1 MQGQALACP
10 GFPLTGAPRGG
21 CQGKAEGVQNVT
33 KWKGEAGKVRRKVL
47 GAVDARMKK
56 KVGESDLGRL
66 YAGDYPLFA
75 RNWPGLVTGR
85 GARDNREHSQAV
97 LYAAALGVTLEDAQA
112 RIAGQAAVVGST
124 FVPGKGY
131 VTA

>member
-1 MQGQALACP
+1 
-10 GFPLTGAPRGG
+10 
-21 CQGKAEGVQNVT
+21 VT

-56 KVGESDLGRL
+56 KIGESDLGRL

-85 GARDNREHSQAV
+85 GARDNRERNQAV
-97 LYAAALGVTLEDAQA
+97 LYAAALGVSLEDAQA
-112 RIAGQAAVVGST
+112 RIAQQRETVGDT
-124 FVPGKGY
+124 FVPGKPALPSSAKPW
-131 VTA
+131 VIPSCPARATFTPSP